1 MATLVE
7 EFSIFQNSV
16 LRILKILW
24 SLVKKNGQCMETH
37 NFEHR
42 GIVILIPFYGLVM

>member
-7 EFSIFQNSV
+7 EFSVFQNPV
-16 LRILKILW
+16 LRILEILW
-24 SLVKKNGQCMETH
+24 DLVKKNGQFMETH

-42 GIVILIPFYGLVM
+42 GIVI